1 MVNIFTTLL
10 FLFLWVHMSLRR
22 NNKQPTGVKGERFIC
37 SKGKPECHLRKTND
51 TDRTFLLI
59 LLGFETFFL

>member
-10 FLFLWVHMSLRR
+10 FLSLWVQMPLQR
-22 NNKQPTGVKGERFIC
+22 NNKQPTGVKGERFIR

-51 TDRTFLLI
+51 IDRYFLLI
-59 LLGFETFFL
+59 LLGFENFFL